1 MQSLST
7 TRRLVGLAAAATLLS
22 ARPARATQAA
32 MAAPEK
38 PAGAARILL
47 TGDVMLGEPRHR
59 RRRPAARRPPHA
71 AANRSPS
78 LPAPLSPAS
87 GRGVDQALP
96 FHCSPELYEG
106 AVRDA
111 RTYTQLAVAANGPL
125 PQHRPPE
132 YPWGCALSDM
142 EVRRAGRVC
151 EPGWLQ
157 KEQARVQAQ
166 AQARGRSGHLTGLPS
181 WRLSRRPL
189 PPPPLTRRGRQAR
202 APDARII
209 NLETAVTTHAE
220 PWPRKGINYRMH
232 PGAAACD
239 AVMRWRAGGRRTG
252 RWRAAP
258 AGLRTPTCQL
268 ASSAPGGASAAASS
282 APTPPRRRSDPIT
295 PQATFP
301 RWRRRGWTWLC
312 LPTTTRPTGG
322 APAWWRRW
330 TRCRARVGA
339 GARQRACWTACLQ
352 ACQRTGCQPAS
363 QPAACVPLCLSA
375 PHLGC
380 DLSAC
385 SHAPTQTPPPAPP
398 HPSARHSDRGG
409 GAGPA
414 RSRGARGRAP
424 AARRRR
430 PPRPPA
436 GVGRGAREQRR
447 AGGVGGRAGQARRS
461 VGRLLGGGRA
471 ASGGLG
477 GGAQAAGRPGAGVW

>member
-78 LPAPLSPAS
+78 PPAPLSPAS

-132 YPWGCALSDM
+132 YPWGCALADM
-142 EVRRAGRVC
+142 AVRRAGRVC

-220 PWPRKGINYRMH
+220 PWPHKGINYRMH
-232 PGAAACD
+232 PGAATWD
-239 AVMRWRAGGRRTG
+239 AAMHWRTG
-252 RWRAAP
+252 GARGGGEAAPGVCAPQLASWRAAHL
-258 AGLRTPTCQL
+258 GTP
-268 ASSAPGGASAAASS
+268 SAATSS
-282 APTPPRRRSDPIT
+282 APTPPRRRSDPTT
-295 PQATFP
+295 PQAMFP
-301 RWRRRGWTWLC
+301 RWRRRGSTWLC

-322 APAWWRRW
+322 APAWGRRW

-339 GARQRACWTACLQ
+339 GARQPARWPACLQ

-363 QPAACVPLCLSA
+363 QLPACP
-375 PHLGC
+375 
-380 DLSAC
+380 SAC
-385 SHAPTQTPPPAPP
+385 P
-398 HPSARHSDRGG
+398 HFTSD
-409 GAGPA
+409 AT
-414 RSRGARGRAP
+414 
-424 AARRRR
+424 
-430 PPRPPA
+430 
-436 GVGRGAREQRR
+436 
-447 AGGVGGRAGQARRS
+447 
-461 VGRLLGGGRA
+461 
-471 ASGGLG
+471 
-477 GGAQAAGRPGAGVW
+477 